1 MSAADEL
8 RTLQETVE
16 QLKNQVGVLED
27 THAIR
32 RLQHAYGYYIDKCLY
47 DETVDLFAED
57 GEVCFMG
64 GRFKGKAGVAR
75 LYIGRFRKRFHRRQ
89 ERTRVRVPARSSAAS
104 GHRGCR
110 AGSQD
115 REGAGALLHAGRQ
128 P

>member
-8 RTLQETVE
+8 RALQETVE
-16 QLKNQVGVLED
+16 QLKHQVGVLED

-57 GEVCFMG
+57 GEVHFMG

-75 LYIGRFRKRFHRRQ
+75 LYFGRFRQRLHRRQ
-89 ERTRVRVPARSSAAS
+89 ERTGVRVPAGSSAAS
-104 GHRGCR
+104 GHRRCR

-115 REGAGALLHAGRQ
+115 REGARALADAGGQ